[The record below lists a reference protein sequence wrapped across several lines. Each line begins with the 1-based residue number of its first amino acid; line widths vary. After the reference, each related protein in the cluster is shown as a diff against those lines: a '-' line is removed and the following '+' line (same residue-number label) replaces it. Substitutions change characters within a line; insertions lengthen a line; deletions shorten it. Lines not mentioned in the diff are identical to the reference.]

1 MKTNLY
7 LITFI
12 VFSFCIMGCK
22 KKQDWVSLFN
32 GKNLDNWTVKIKGHP
47 FGENWN
53 QTFLVQDGVIKVD
66 YAQYDKFDNKFG
78 HLFYKTPYS
87 DYKLKLKYRFLG
99 EQIKGGQEW
108 AHRNSG
114 VMIHSEDPK
123 YMDIDQDFPV
133 SIEVQLLGGIHKNEP
148 RSTANLCTPGT
159 HVTINN
165 ELYTEHCI
173 ESNSDTFY
181 GDQWIDLEIE
191 VRNDSLI
198 SHYING
204 VKVMQYSHPVIGGE
218 FNTLTQREGEALKE
232 GYISLQSES
241 HPVEFKE
248 ILLLNLSD

>member
-1 MKTNLY
+1 MAEDENW
-7 LITFI
+7 ISI
-12 VFSFCIMGCK
+12 
-22 KKQDWVSLFN
+22 FN
-32 GKNLDNWTVKIKGHP
+32 GNNLENWTVKIKGHP
-47 FGENWN
+47 CGENWN
-53 QTFLVQDGVIKVD
+53 NTFRVIDGAIRVD
-66 YAQYDKFDNKFG
+66 YSRYKQFDDAFG
-78 HLFYKTPYS
+78 HLFYDTPYS
-87 DYKLKLKYRFLG
+87 DYKLKLKYRFIG

-108 AHRNSG
+108 ALRNSG

-123 YMDIDQDFPV
+123 FMGIDQDFPV
-133 SIEVQLLGGIHKNEP
+133 SIEVQLLGGLYKDEP

-173 ESNSDTFY
+173 ESNSDTYY

-204 VKVMQYSHPVIGGE
+204 VNVMQYSNPVIGGE
-218 FNTLTQREGEALKE
+218 FNTLTQREGEALKN

-248 ILLLNLSD
+248 ILLLNLLD